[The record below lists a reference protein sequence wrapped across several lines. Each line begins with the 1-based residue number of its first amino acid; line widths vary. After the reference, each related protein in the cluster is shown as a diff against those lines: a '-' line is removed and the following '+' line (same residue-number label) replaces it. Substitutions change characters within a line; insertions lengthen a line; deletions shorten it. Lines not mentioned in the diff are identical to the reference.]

1 MKTALR
7 LAALLLA
14 VSVLLGCGRG
24 PDKAPPS
31 DKVLNVYI
39 WTNYLPKEVV
49 EDFQK
54 RTGIKVN
61 VDTYDSNEAVLAKLQ
76 SGVADYDIVV
86 PSDYML
92 KVLVP
97 QGLVRPL
104 DRGRLPHFNNLDPR
118 FLNQKYDPNN
128 GHSIPYLWGTTG
140 IGYDRKKLAGGIDSW
155 GALFDP
161 KYAGRILML
170 DDPREAFGAAL
181 RLMGKSINET
191 DPAVLRQAAE
201 RLKAQKKLVRT
212 YNSSD
217 FANLLAAGDVDLAQ
231 GYNGELAEVV
241 ANAPDRLAYVIPKEG
256 GTLWIDNLAIPK
268 GARNVDAAYAF
279 LDYVLEAEPMAKIV
293 NGVHYA
299 GANQAALS
307 RVDPKIRQDPAIYPP
322 KEVLDRCELIE
333 DLGKT
338 TQLIDQLWTEVKAQ

>member
-1 MKTALR
+1 MKTGLR
-7 LAALLLA
+7 LVLLA
-14 VSVLLGCGRG
+14 VACALLSCGKG
-24 PDKAPPS
+24 PDKPRTE
-31 DKVLNVYI
+31 KVVNIYI
-39 WTNYLPKEVV
+39 WTNYLPQEVV

-76 SGVADYDIVV
+76 SGVADYDLVV

-104 DRGRLPHFNNLDPR
+104 DRSRLPHFGNLDPR
-118 FLNQKYDPNN
+118 FLNQKYDPDN

-140 IGYDRKKLAGGIDSW
+140 IGYDKKKIGGTIDSW

-161 KYAGRILML
+161 KHAGRILML

-181 RLMGKSINET
+181 KILGKSINET

-201 RLKAQKKLVRT
+201 MLKAQKKLVRT

-256 GTLWIDNLAIPK
+256 GTLWVDNLAIPK
-268 GARNVDAAYAF
+268 AARNVDSAYAF
-279 LDYVLEAEPMAKIV
+279 LDYVMEPETMAKIV

-307 RVDPKIRQDPAIYPP
+307 KIDAKIRQDPAIYPP